1 MLLPAALA
9 FALTQLPVDPRAGEH
24 ALSSLRLDPAPGGAT
39 FSWQDTE
46 ESLKGAL
53 TPSRARVGQPLTVS
67 ASVLPLAGPEYEGP
81 VTFALRPL
89 DEMGS
94 TQTATVT
101 RPAGEKTWVATFTPH
116 IPGEHRLEISW
127 RTTHHKVVRGVVPV
141 QEAGVPPWLNWA
153 VGVGL
158 VTLAV
163 LGGVWSLFRGKE
175 SSSP

>member
-1 MLLPAALA
+1 MPLAAALA
-9 FALTQLPVDPRAGEH
+9 LALTQLPVDPRAGEH
-24 ALSSLRLDPAPGGAT
+24 ALSTLRLEAGAGGLALT
-39 FSWQDTE
+39 WQDTE
-46 ESLKGAL
+46 ESLKGVL
-53 TPSRARVGQPLTVS
+53 KPGHPRVGQPLTIS
-67 ASVLPLAGPEYEGP
+67 ASVLPLAGPAYEGP

-89 DEMGS
+89 DAMGS

-101 RPAGEKTWVATFTPH
+101 RPAGEKTWTATFTPGT
-116 IPGEHRLEISW
+116 PGEHRLEISW

-141 QEAGVPPWLNWA
+141 EEAGMPPWLSWA

-175 SSSP
+175 SSSS